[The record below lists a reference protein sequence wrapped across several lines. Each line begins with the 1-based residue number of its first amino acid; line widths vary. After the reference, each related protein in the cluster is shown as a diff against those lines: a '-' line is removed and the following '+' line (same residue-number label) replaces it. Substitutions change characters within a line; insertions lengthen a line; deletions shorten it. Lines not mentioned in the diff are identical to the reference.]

1 MCSVWC
7 VFYVIYLSGLAVV
20 AVVNPAVP
28 VQLTA
33 GFDSVCNF
41 HFKKKEKKKKP
52 VCFAFNL
59 RKVQLAANQGAA

>member
-7 VFYVIYLSGLAVV
+7 VFYVIYLSVLAVV
-20 AVVNPAVP
+20 AVWNPAVP

-41 HFKKKEKKKKP
+41 HFFKKKKKP
-52 VCFAFNL
+52 VCFVFNL